1 MRNMSVCIAAG
12 TFTSSSSSSICE
24 AEGSFMGRYSC
35 YSHVHT
41 FLQTSMIIIIE
52 HTDKGKGF
60 PARFRKNFPKNIRGC
75 CAMANSPF
83 VWIGMLYARISIQI
97 RL

>member
-1 MRNMSVCIAAG
+1 
-12 TFTSSSSSSICE
+12 
-24 AEGSFMGRYSC
+24 
-35 YSHVHT
+35 
-41 FLQTSMIIIIE
+41 MIIIIE